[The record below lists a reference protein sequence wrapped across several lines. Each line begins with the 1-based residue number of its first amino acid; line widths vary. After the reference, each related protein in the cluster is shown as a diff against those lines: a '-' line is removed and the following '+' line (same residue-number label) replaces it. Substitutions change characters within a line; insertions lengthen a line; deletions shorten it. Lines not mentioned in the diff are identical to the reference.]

1 MSLLDAY
8 EEGTLQ
14 TAKAMDA
21 APLPEPV
28 PEPKHSAWTVL
39 PRALAGAALE
49 VAGNLVDVGSMIGQ
63 VVEGET
69 RDYGDFEPL
78 NTRPEASRPH
88 YEMAREMRPDPLTA
102 GLAENVIFGVG
113 KGLTK
118 AAFAVTA
125 GGVIPGAAAFGLS
138 EGMTTS
144 EDLAEQGVDAAT
156 RQKVGTV
163 TGVVSGASVI
173 LPVAGTSLLKTA
185 GLVAAGGPAAY
196 IAQETIIKDILEE
209 ADYQKIA
216 DQHDPLDPVGLAVST
231 LLPAAFGAMAMRGAF
246 KGKATQEELDAAMVH
261 NTTMKADQFEAE
273 TPQAVEAMKQAEE
286 SVQAAKPIYE
296 HTGPVGKAI
305 TERLMGLGTDPKEA
319 ADKGLLWDSFFKSM
333 EARTGQPADE
343 LMGRYFD
350 RVFKAEDVPEG
361 VMGQGKAYGFDQ
373 IQTPEFKA
381 WSGDAPFVPK
391 EEANTKTFKTGEP
404 VVVEAYHGTSRPDRV
419 GETFKKSRAT
429 SGPMAFHTSNPE
441 LASGYAQ
448 GKNDTSLALEDQNYS
463 NWFKFKPKGE
473 RSPIDIERAWHR
485 LDPETKAKIEEIA
498 PTLRQDEDGNV
509 ISEPGNTSGNGS
521 YDYNLSE
528 TRRGY
533 DKRGNP
539 LKALVEDWLNSGV
552 LFDDEEK
559 FMQVLQQAGFPVKDV
574 TYDSPHAQYPFVY
587 KNFIRM
593 KNPLVTDDI
602 PQSVFDALNAAAKR
616 DRSRAQ
622 QYGADMWDKN
632 TKTLKEWV
640 QFLNDP
646 STQQHAWTSIPDKV
660 TKILK
665 ELGYDGIIDES
676 GKNGGE
682 KHPVYIPFEE
692 SQVKSAIGNKGTFS
706 RDTSNI
712 LKQSAPIWY
721 SQLSKTIADA
731 PEKVFGS
738 AKQVKDWLNSNAS
751 KLGVKKDEIDATG
764 ILDWLETQGKNKVS
778 KADIAAYLEQGGVKV
793 QEVMLSDAE
802 KDITDSLR
810 PENADKPV
818 PASTK
823 YSDRVLPGGEN
834 YRELLLT
841 LPAKVPEHEFASIAQ
856 MKNFLVN
863 NPRSDLEGL
872 SDLDKFKALNK
883 ERRKAGEQPKAF
895 QSSHFDQPNIIAHV
909 RFNERIDAEG
919 RRVCFLEEVQ
929 ADKGQMWRK
938 LKAKIENGTATES
951 DKAEFAKLDAMPFN
965 ETKAWT
971 ALALKRMI
979 RYAADNGFDRIAWT
993 NGEQQA
999 ARYDLSKQL
1008 SAIEYKRFKDGH
1020 GFLIAD
1026 DKNGETVIRNQ
1037 QVTDETLEDYVG
1049 KEVAKLLLE
1058 SEPIDYGATQSHV
1071 LTGLDL
1077 KVGGEGM
1084 KGFYDQIIPQ
1094 VANDVLKKLGGGKVG
1109 DVKIGDAEAAKYS
1122 VILPNGKEVHTSDSM
1137 KNAEAV
1143 AKTFDGAKVRE
1154 NQTSMS
1160 QPGFDITPALRE
1172 KVMGGMP
1179 LFQGDRGFLQ
1189 LGSKMSI
1196 GLLSSADKSTFLHES
1211 GHFFLE
1217 VMNDLSKEVPDL
1229 QSDMDTV
1236 HQWMGIKGDTPEAR
1250 SQAWNAMTLEEKRP
1264 FHEQWARGFE
1274 QYLMEGKAPT
1284 SALKEAFARFR
1295 DWLIEIYKSAEAL
1308 NVTLSDDVRKVMDRM
1323 LTVKES
1329 EPRQVPASEGVPPP
1343 RVSVGEV
1350 PAGNSDLDQA
1360 LASGEPQLAT
1370 QRPLDDP
1377 DLQAMI
1383 QDMAENETG
1392 WAERGGFLLR
1402 SGSEVA
1408 GEETISR
1415 TKWIPK
1421 AEWWPDRPAQGKKR
1435 LNEAEVSEAIRKH
1448 IAGEPLK
1455 PLEQRTVE
1463 YMGMIANDR
1472 LNSMNMLGEE
1482 EFAHTMDD
1490 VAAESIEPTT
1500 EKVFDSQAV
1509 GRARELNPEA
1519 AMQAIER
1526 YDVHDDDAIFMAE
1539 IRSILDESKQQSIEN
1554 ASDIGQDTG
1563 KETDPVQS
1571 EAERIAAE
1579 NPERRIPIGT
1589 DQDGNPLTV
1598 SVREYLD
1605 EARAQA
1611 DQARQDVNLIKAAA
1625 ECLLG
1630 QL

>member
-28 PEPKHSAWTVL
+28 PEPKHSAWTVV

-63 VVEGET
+63 VAEGET

-144 EDLAEQGVDAAT
+144 EDLAEQGVDADT

-163 TGVVSGASVI
+163 TGVVSGASVL
-173 LPVAGTSLLKTA
+173 LPIAGTSLLKTA

-261 NTTMKADQFEAE
+261 NTTIKADQFEAE
-273 TPQAVEAMKQAEE
+273 TPQAVEAMKQAED
-286 SVQAAKPIYE
+286 SVKDIRATYE
-296 HTGPVGKAI
+296 HTGDIGKVI
-305 TERLMGLGTDPKEA
+305 TEKLMDMGITPQEA

-333 EARTGQPADE
+333 ESKTGEDAQQ
-343 LMGRYFD
+343 LFGKYFD
-350 RVFKAEDVPEG
+350 RVFNAGEDLPPDA
-361 VMGQGKAYGFDQ
+361 VMQGKSYGFDQ

-381 WSGDAPFVPK
+381 WSGDAPFIPR
-391 EEANTKTFKTGEP
+391 EEANVKAFKTGEP
-404 VVVEAYHGTSRPDRV
+404 VVVEAYHGTGRPDRV

-441 LASGYAQ
+441 LASGYAS
-448 GKNDTSLALEDQNYS
+448 GKQDTSLALEDQNYS

-509 ISEPGNTSGNGS
+509 ISDPGNTSGNGS

-552 LFDDEEK
+552 LYDDEEK

-574 TYDSPHAQYPFVY
+574 AYDSPHAQYPFVY

-602 PQSVFDALNAAAKR
+602 PQSVIDALNTAAKR

-622 QYGADMWDKN
+622 QYGADLWDKN

-640 QFLNDP
+640 QYLNDP

-692 SQVKSAIGNKGTFS
+692 NQVKSAIGNKGKFGE
-706 RDTSNI
+706 TSNI
-712 LKQSAPIWY
+712 LKQSGY
-721 SQLSKTIADA
+721 RQSQLKAGLDA
-731 PEKVFGS
+731 LEVAVRDGDQKAIFAKALMERPDLDAKQLTDDLVRVAETSEGDRSGNIPALVPVLSHMRRAILDDPKILDSIVRSVPVDMVNNLFGS
-738 AKQVKDWLNSNAS
+738 EAAAKVALHDQAMLKDSSAFNADLPVS
-751 KLGVKKDEIDATG
+751 GTLGDTAYPVSLLVREVAFSAAKATRIALDAG
-764 ILDWLETQGKNKVS
+764 LEPS
-778 KADIAAYLEQGGVKV
+778 KADSALIATNGDGF
-793 QEVMLSDAE
+793 SHRG
-802 KDITDSLR
+802 S
-810 PENADKPV
+810 
-818 PASTK
+818 
-823 YSDRVLPGGEN
+823 
-834 YRELLLT
+834 
-841 LPAKVPEHEFASIAQ
+841 
-856 MKNFLVN
+856 
-863 NPRSDLEGL
+863 PR
-872 SDLDKFKALNK
+872 A
-883 ERRKAGEQPKAF
+883 
-895 QSSHFDQPNIIAHV
+895 
-909 RFNERIDAEG
+909 
-919 RRVCFLEEVQ
+919 FLEF
-929 ADKGQMWRK
+929 GQ
-938 LKAKIENGTATES
+938 N
-951 DKAEFAKLDAMPFN
+951 N
-965 ETKAWT
+965 
-971 ALALKRMI
+971 
-979 RYAADNGFDRIAWT
+979 
-993 NGEQQA
+993 
-999 ARYDLSKQL
+999 
-1008 SAIEYKRFKDGH
+1008 
-1020 GFLIAD
+1020 
-1026 DKNGETVIRNQ
+1026 
-1037 QVTDETLEDYVG
+1037 
-1049 KEVAKLLLE
+1049 
-1058 SEPIDYGATQSHV
+1058 
-1071 LTGLDL
+1071 
-1077 KVGGEGM
+1077 
-1084 KGFYDQIIPQ
+1084 
-1094 VANDVLKKLGGGKVG
+1094 
-1109 DVKIGDAEAAKYS
+1109 
-1122 VILPNGKEVHTSDSM
+1122 
-1137 KNAEAV
+1137 
-1143 AKTFDGAKVRE
+1143 
-1154 NQTSMS
+1154 
-1160 QPGFDITPALRE
+1160 
-1172 KVMGGMP
+1172 
-1179 LFQGDRGFLQ
+1179 
-1189 LGSKMSI
+1189 KMSI
-1196 GLLSSADKSTFLHES
+1196 GLLASADRSSFLHES

-1217 VMNDLSKEVPDL
+1217 VMDDLARQAEAPEGLKADI
-1229 QSDMDTV
+1229 QSIYD
-1236 HQWMGIKGDTPEAR
+1236 WMGVKPEQWA
-1250 SQAWNAMTLEEKRP
+1250 AMTLEEKRP

-1274 QYLMEGKAPT
+1274 QYLMEGKAPN
-1284 SALKEAFARFR
+1284 SRLKEAFARFR
-1295 DWLIEIYKSAEAL
+1295 DWLIEIYKSATAL
-1308 NVTLSDDVRKVMDRM
+1308 NVTLSDDVRQVMDRM

-1329 EPRQVPASEGVPPP
+1329 EPRQSSTGDGVPPP
-1343 RVSVGEV
+1343 RASIGETS
-1350 PAGNSDLDQA
+1350 AGTSDLDKA
-1360 LASGEPQLAT
+1360 LTSGEPLLDKI
-1370 QRPLDDP
+1370 RPLDDP
-1377 DLQAMI
+1377 DLVSVL
-1383 QDMAENETG
+1383 QDMAANEAG
-1392 WAERGGFLLR
+1392 WAERGGNLMREF
-1402 SGSEVA
+1402 GDEGEVT
-1408 GEETISR
+1408 GR
-1415 TKWIPK
+1415 TQWIPK
-1421 AEWWPDRPAQGKKR
+1421 AEWWPDRPGAGKANRK
-1435 LNEAEVSEAIRKH
+1435 LNEGQVAEAVRKH
-1448 IAGEPLK
+1448 MAGEPLK
-1455 PLEQRTVE
+1455 PLELQTVE
-1463 YMGMIANDR
+1463 YMSRIANDR
-1472 LNSMNMLGEE
+1472 LNSVEMIGDQ
-1482 EFAHTMDD
+1482 EFANTMQDAHD
-1490 VAAESIEPTT
+1490 EGLAPST
-1500 EKVFDSQAV
+1500 ENVFDSLTVARAKEMNPQAFD
-1509 GRARELNPEA
+1509 EA
-1519 AMQAIER
+1519 AAAYEL
-1526 YDVHDDDAIFMAE
+1526 HDDDMIFME
-1539 IRSILDESKQQSIEN
+1539 QMRSIINDGIETSTQ
-1554 ASDIGQDTG
+1554 ADQGGGSDTG
-1563 KETDPVQS
+1563 AKADPIAA
-1571 EAERIAAE
+1571 EAERIVAE

-1589 DQDGNPLTV
+1589 GPDGEEVTL
-1598 SVREYLD
+1598 SLREYID